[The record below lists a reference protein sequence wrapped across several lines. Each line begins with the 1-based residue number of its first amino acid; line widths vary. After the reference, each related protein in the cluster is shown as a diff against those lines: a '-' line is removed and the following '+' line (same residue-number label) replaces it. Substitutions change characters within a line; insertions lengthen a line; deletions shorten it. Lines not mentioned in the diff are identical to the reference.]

1 MIVLFF
7 VGIIEMVIVSVWT
20 KVVTDS
26 KIIASGVV
34 TIINILIWYYVLEKV
49 VSDIGNWKLVVL
61 YAFGCAIGT
70 MLTTAY
76 YKHQEK
82 KMSPKKEDINKVI
95 GKV

>member
-1 MIVLFF
+1 MILFF
-7 VGIIEMVIVSVWT
+7 VGIIEMIIVSVWT

-26 KIIASGVV
+26 KILASGVV
-34 TIINILIWYYVLEKV
+34 TVINILIWYYVLEKV

-76 YKHQEK
+76 FQRQEK
-82 KMSPKKEDINKVI
+82 KSTMKKENINKII
-95 GKV
+95 G